1 MCLRRQRRVGI
12 NPSDRVEPTKEVG
25 REDLTCFFPL
35 NQTVQLYDDQ
45 LLLGRVKP
53 PFCVSGYLL
62 SREAPQVAQC
72 SDDSLHTTQDPKTVS
87 NPRGL
92 PNMHCFSLTFQS
104 TEAHPVA
111 TLVTFEPHCQQ

>member
-53 PFCVSGYLL
+53 PFCVSTELSFSGYLL

-72 SDDSLHTTQDPKTVS
+72 SDDSLHTRSKNRVESTGITQHALLQSHIPKHGGT
-87 NPRGL
+87 PGGYTRD
-92 PNMHCFSLTFQS
+92 F
-104 TEAHPVA
+104 
-111 TLVTFEPHCQQ
+111 